1 MSEAA
6 VEEGR
11 CSAGLRPGPGPG
23 PGPGPILGLRW
34 ELDALVLEL
43 LDTLEALRERREALS
58 GRVEQGWFSLSK
70 ARFSMGCK
78 SVSALQYGAQMEPHV
93 RVCVS
98 EGPDG
103 HLNFQIVRDDLGA
116 PKVAAEPRHVEE
128 IGPQDQEEVTGLRH
142 RGRRPAG
149 EAEVLQRPGPV
160 KGPGGRDPLTW
171 FGILVPQ
178 SLRQAQRSFQEG
190 LALAG
195 EVAALQNRVK
205 AIRTQYC
212 ALLNQAHSWPY
223 LSPPMEVVYPV
234 LPLLHHLELTASQAL
249 TGPGFVLFVVLGLGW
264 LGGVPGAAPLP
275 ERLALTA
282 FFVGALL
289 CLAFSCLFH
298 ILHCHSERLAR
309 AFSRLDYWGITL
321 LTVGSL
327 VPWLHYAF
335 ECAPCPRRLYQ
346 GLVCALGLA
355 AARTAHGPC
364 FSTPPYRAVRTVPLA
379 PAVPRARRGCRRGAS
394 ARLVP
399 LARSQR
405 HAGGHLRAGPR
416 PLITLPAPPT
426 SGGA

>member
-190 LALAG
+190 
-195 EVAALQNRVK
+195 
-205 AIRTQYC
+205 
-212 ALLNQAHSWPY
+212 
-223 LSPPMEVVYPV
+223 
-234 LPLLHHLELTASQAL
+234 
-249 TGPGFVLFVVLGLGW
+249 FVLFVVLGLGW

-364 FSTPPYRAVRTVPLA
+364 FSTPPYRAVRTGVFAALGLSALA
-379 PAVPRARRGCRRGAS
+379 PALHLAAEGGA
-394 ARLVP
+394 ARLGGLVAPALLYALGAALYAARVP
-399 LARSQR
+399 ERFCPGRCDIWFHSHQLFHVLVVAAAVAHLQ
-405 HAGGHLRAGPR
+405 GLFHLRGLSATPGGTCAPD
-416 PLITLPAPPT
+416 PAR
-426 SGGA
+426 

>member
-11 CSAGLRPGPGPG
+11 CSAGPGPGPG
-23 PGPGPILGLRW
+23 PVPVPIPGLRW

-116 PKVAAEPRHVEE
+116 PKVAAEPLHVEE

-149 EAEVLQRPGPV
+149 EAEALQRPGPV

-178 SLRQAQRSFQEG
+178 SLRQAQRSFQE
-190 LALAG
+190 
-195 EVAALQNRVK
+195 
-205 AIRTQYC
+205 
-212 ALLNQAHSWPY
+212 
-223 LSPPMEVVYPV
+223 
-234 LPLLHHLELTASQAL
+234 
-249 TGPGFVLFVVLGLGW
+249 GFVLFVVLGLGW

-298 ILHCHSERLAR
+298 ILHCHSEHLAR

-335 ECAPCPRRLYQ
+335 ECAPCPRCLYQ

-355 AARTAHGPC
+355 AAHTAHGPC

-405 HAGGHLRAGPR
+405 HARGHLRAGPR
-416 PLITLPAPPT
+416 QLITLPAPPT